1 MKVNSQLTSVR
12 NVLVPMN
19 PCEKEPIKNKKKNLI
34 NSVFNA
40 VSFLHLLILLL
51 IFVVG
56 GSERSPVAGPAGE
69 VEQDQAR
76 R

>member
-1 MKVNSQLTSVR
+1 MKVNSQLTSVQ

-19 PCEKEPIKNKKKNLI
+19 PCEKEPIKKTLI

>member
-1 MKVNSQLTSVR
+1 MKVNSQLTSVQ

-19 PCEKEPIKNKKKNLI
+19 PCEKEPIKKKTLI